1 MSDLPEVTN
10 TQPTDAD
17 LSAEP
22 ALDPEHI
29 HIAEG
34 TDAAAFLKDMLRPRE
49 SDGKTLKPNS
59 ASFFTADALDH
70 ALRLYGNDGANKSW
84 SEFKATYRDSG
95 LRGWK
100 DLVAEV
106 ERRRKELLGQSN
118 LDSLV
123 LDDEPEVSTG
133 TYEVGDRDPHQLA
146 RAILQANCAN
156 PAYPDVILLRYWQDT
171 FWIFNGITWDCHY
184 PDEFTNKVNYWIEQ
198 EFVRIVLDETTIWA
212 QQGANPKYRPIKQ
225 ETTPTIVAAVIAA
238 IKALPEVSL
247 TSDIQQPHF
256 IGKETPPF
264 NPASVLTTPDG
275 LVDYDLLGQGK
286 LQIYPH
292 SPDFFS
298 CHSVNFTIELNPTF
312 SESEKFLQHI
322 FPDKDD
328 PRVLLLGEHLGHLFS
343 GDQQLHAITLW
354 VGPSRAGK
362 GTLAKLCREI
372 IGKRYTHR
380 MHVNKLGEQFE
391 MANFVGKR
399 LAIDYDCRF
408 NTNRDNNSKIVEMLL
423 SLSAFDPVSVDRKH
437 TSSLPSMMMPVKLL
451 ILSNA
456 IPRFYDSVL
465 SSRFQPL
472 AFTESF
478 LHKEDRG
485 LLGRLIQELPGW
497 IRFAAVGWERFK
509 QQGWRF
515 TRVESAEEMLRDI
528 EYQAY
533 PLKQWHDEC
542 LMLDPQGR
550 MTNKQLHDSWAKWCL
565 ENRREDKYD
574 SQTLSPAIRQLNPS
588 ALKSGKIREGDT
600 IHRGILGVRLA
611 TAAEWL
617 AKMEADPK
625 KVDDEE

>member
-1 MSDLPEVTN
+1 
-10 TQPTDAD
+10 
-17 LSAEP
+17 
-22 ALDPEHI
+22 
-29 HIAEG
+29 
-34 TDAAAFLKDMLRPRE
+34 
-49 SDGKTLKPNS
+49 
-59 ASFFTADALDH
+59 
-70 ALRLYGNDGANKSW
+70 
-84 SEFKATYRDSG
+84 

-106 ERRRKELLGQSN
+106 ERHRKDLLSQGN
-118 LDSLV
+118 LDALL
-123 LDDEPEVSTG
+123 LDDDPEVSMG
-133 TYEVGDRDPHQLA
+133 SYEVGERDPHQLA

-156 PAYPDVILLRYWQDT
+156 PAYPDQNLLRYWQDT
-171 FWIFNGITWDCHY
+171 FWIFNGITWDCLY

-198 EFVRIVLDETTIWA
+198 EFIRLVLDETTLWA
-212 QQGANPKYRPIKQ
+212 QRGADPKFRPVKV

-238 IKALPEVSL
+238 IKATPDVSL
-247 TSDIQQPHF
+247 PSDIQQPHF
-256 IGKETPPF
+256 IGKGTPPF
-264 NPASVLTTPDG
+264 NPASVLATPDG
-275 LVDYDLLGQGK
+275 LVDYDMLGQSK
-286 LQIYPH
+286 LQLYPH
-292 SPDFFS
+292 TPDFFS
-298 CHSVNFTIELNPTF
+298 CHALSFGIILHPPF
-312 SESEKFLQHI
+312 AESETFLKQI

-328 PRVLLLGEHLGHLFS
+328 LRILLLGEHLGHLFS

-399 LAIDYDCRF
+399 LAIDFDCRF
-408 NTNRDNNSKIVEMLL
+408 STNRENNWKIVEMLL

-437 TSSLPSMMMPVKLL
+437 TSSLPPMMMPVKLL

-456 IPRFYDSVL
+456 IPRFHDSVL

-485 LLGRLIQELPGW
+485 LVGRLMQELPGW

-515 TRVESAEEMLRDI
+515 TKVESAEEMLQDI

-533 PLKQWHDEC
+533 PLRQWYDEC
-542 LMLDPQGR
+542 LMLDPQGK
-550 MTNKQLHDSWAKWCL
+550 MNNKQLHDSWAKWCL
-565 ENRREDKYD
+565 ENRREDKYN

-588 ALKSGKIREGDT
+588 ALKSGKIREGNT

-611 TAAEWL
+611 TDSERL
-617 AKMEADPK
+617 AKMEADQK
-625 KVDDEE
+625 KLDVQEQPDASKR